1 MSRMKRPTRPVGLY
15 DPTYEHDACGVAF
28 VARLDGDP
36 THETVRRA
44 IVALENLEHRGAAGA
59 DPNTGDGAGILLQM
73 PDALMRAVLDEDLPP
88 PGAYGVCVC
97 FLPQDEERRAE
108 LEALLEQTVAD
119 EGQRFVA
126 WRDVPVDKD
135 YVGITANFFAPY
147 IKHMIVAAS
156 DELAADQDAF
166 ERKLYVIRR
175 VAEIAAGPDL
185 VIPSFSSR
193 TIVYKGMLTSP
204 QLLGYYPDLQDQRT
218 ASAMG
223 LVHSRFSTNTF
234 PSWEL
239 AHPYRMIAHNGE
251 INTLRGNVNWMR
263 ARESQLASELFGDDL
278 PKVLP
283 IVRPAGSDS
292 ATFDN
297 VLELL
302 TLAGRSL
309 PHAVMMMI
317 PEAYDGRDD
326 IPEHLRGF
334 YAFHSCLM
342 EPWDGPAAVA
352 FTDGRVIGATLDR
365 NGLRPGRW
373 LETKDGWVVLGS
385 ETGVMDE
392 PADNILRKGR
402 LQPGK
407 LFLVD
412 LAEGRIVADEEVKRE
427 ISTQQPYGEWFER
440 GVVHLGDLPE
450 REPAYGGRAGAVSIR
465 ERQLAFG
472 YTQEDLRVLLAP
484 TAAKGEEPIGSMGN
498 DAALAVLSD
507 RQPPLFSYFKQLFA
521 QVTNPPIDPIREAI
535 VMSVGTG
542 VGSER
547 NLLDETPEHARQ
559 LSMKTP
565 ILRSAELEKLRQVDS
580 SVFRSRTLDIT
591 WPVADGADAMEA
603 AVERVCTEASA
614 ALADGINVLILS
626 DRALGPERAP
636 IPSLL
641 AVGAVHHH
649 LVREGTRLQTGLV
662 LESGE
667 PREVHHFAVLIGYG
681 ASAINPYLMFESLG
695 ELVRDGRVADVDD
708 VETAETNVVKGI
720 AKGLLKTISKMGIST
735 IQSYNGAQIFEAV
748 GLGPALIDRA
758 FAGTASRIGGIE
770 IDVLAEETLL
780 KHARAYPRAA
790 EDLLPVGGVYAWRR
804 EGEHHMWNPETIAL
818 LQHSVR
824 HGGKPTYD
832 EYARLVNEDAA
843 ARATLRGLLKFK
855 ELPEEEWIPLDQVQP
870 ASEIVRRFATGAMS
884 LGSLSR
890 EAHETLAIAMNRIGG
905 KSNTGEGGEDV
916 SRYTPDPNGDSR
928 RSAIKQVAS
937 GRFGVNINYLVNADE
952 LQIKMAQ
959 GAKPGEGGQL
969 PGHKVDRYIGS
980 IRFTTPG
987 VGLISPPPHH
997 DIYSI
1002 EDLKQ
1007 LIYDLR
1013 CGNPRAR
1020 ISVKLVSEV
1029 GVGTVAAGVA
1039 KANSDHV
1046 LIAGHDGGTGASPLS
1061 SIQSAGVPWEIGL
1074 AETQQTLVLND
1085 LRSRIWVQT
1094 DGQLKTGRDVIVAA
1108 LLGADEMGFSTAPL
1122 IATGCIMMRACH
1134 LNTCPVG
1141 IATQDPGAAQALQG
1155 PARARGGVLL
1165 PRRRGGARDHAPA
1178 RREDVRGHDRA
1189 RRPAGGRRG
1198 DRPLEVARGGP
1209 HARPDDA
1216 GGPRGDAAAAGA
1228 PAGLAATRRAGPQA
1242 DRGRQGRDRPSPPG
1256 RGRVP
1261 DPQRQP
1267 HRRRAAL
1274 QRRDRRPRLRR
1285 PAAGDDPL
1293 HAARLRGPVVRR
1305 VARPGRRADADRRR
1319 QRLHRQGPLG
1329 GRAVRPPARG
1339 RRLRGGGERPDRE
1352 HRALRRH
1359 GGPRVLPRAGRRAL
1373 RGAQL
1378 GCRRRRRGRRRP
1390 RVRVHD
1396 RRARRDPRGDGPQ
1409 LRGRH
1414 ERRRGLRAR
1423 RRRQVR
1429 LPLQHGPG
1437 RLRRDQRG
1445 RRDRTARP
1453 DRGAPPAH
1461 AVARRCASA
1470 ARLGRAPAALR
1481 EGHAARLQARA
1492 GRDGGRGTR
1501 GGAGRVHVGRGLR
1514 RHGAR
1519 GLMGKLGAF
1528 LDITRVEAPERDPG
1542 GRTTDYREFV
1552 ETLPVEALR
1561 DQGARCMECGVP
1573 FCHNGCPLGNLI
1585 PDWND
1590 LVYRDRWREAID
1602 QLHATNNFP
1611 EFTGRLCPAPCEAA
1625 CVLEIREGDAVS
1637 IKQIEVAIVNRAFD
1651 EGWIVP
1657 RPPAVETGRT
1667 AAVIGAGPAGLAAA
1681 QQLRRAGH
1689 AVTVFERDEAGGGL
1703 IRFGVP
1709 DFKIEK
1715 WVVER
1720 RLDQLAAE
1728 GVDFRYGVDV
1738 GVDVDATQLRAD
1750 FDAVV
1755 IATGSRVPRNL
1766 PVPGRELEG
1775 VHFAMDYLYDRA
1787 RVLAGATEDG
1797 RISAAGK
1804 NVLVVGGGD
1813 TGADCVGHS
1822 HREGAASVTQ
1832 IELLGEPPAS
1842 RPDDLTPWP
1851 RWPVKLRTSYALK
1864 EGGERDFAISTT
1876 ALTGNGRVEQVQW
1889 VQNSGEP
1896 PFEAIAGTEESR
1908 PVELVLLAMGFL
1920 HPEQPLL
1927 EALGVDTD
1935 GRGNAKAGAYATSAD
1950 GVFAAG
1956 DARRGQSLIVWAI
1969 NEGRQCARMVDR
1981 YLCDLPP
1988 RDPSEY
1994 MSAGTSM
2001 RAGSSELGA
2010 DPPNKASY
2018 GSGHGVTG

>member
-1 MSRMKRPTRPVGLY
+1 MSRMPRPTTPVGLY
-15 DPTYEHDACGVAF
+15 DPSYEHDACGVAL
-28 VARLDGDP
+28 VARLDGKP

-73 PDALMRAVLDEDLPP
+73 PDGLMRAVLDEDLPP

-97 FLPQDEERRAE
+97 FLPQDEQRRAE
-108 LEALLEQTVAD
+108 LEALLERTVTE
-119 EGQRFVA
+119 EGQRVVA

-147 IKHMIVAAS
+147 VKQLVVAAS
-156 DELAADQDAF
+156 DELAGDQDAF

-175 VAEIAAGPDL
+175 VAEIAAGPEL
-185 VIPSFSSR
+185 VVPSFSSR

-204 QLLGYYPDLQDQRT
+204 QLLGYYPDLQDER
-218 ASAMG
+218 AESALA

-263 ARESQLASELFGDDL
+263 ARESQLASELFGEDL
-278 PKVLP
+278 AKVLP
-283 IVRPAGSDS
+283 IVRPGGSDS

-302 TLAGRSL
+302 VLAGRSL

-392 PADNILRKGR
+392 PAENILRKGR

-412 LAEGRIVADEEVKRE
+412 VDAGAIIADEDVKRDVA
-427 ISTQQPYGEWFER
+427 TRQPYGDWFEQ
-440 GVVHLGDLPE
+440 GVVHLSDLPA
-450 REPAYGGRAGAVSIR
+450 REPACGEVGPIR

-535 VMSVGTG
+535 VMSVATG

-547 NLLDETPEHARQ
+547 NLLAETPEHAHQ
-559 LSMKTP
+559 LSMQTP
-565 ILRSAELEKLRQVDS
+565 ILRNAELEKLRQVDS
-580 SVFRSRTLDIT
+580 SIFRARTLDIT
-591 WPVADGADAMEA
+591 WPVADGPEGMEA
-603 AVERVCTEASA
+603 AVDRVCGEAGA
-614 ALADGINVLILS
+614 ALADGVNVVILS
-626 DRALGPERAP
+626 DRGLGPERAP
-636 IPSLL
+636 VPSLL

-649 LVREGTRLQTGLV
+649 LVREGTRLQAGLV

-667 PREVHHFAVLIGYG
+667 PREVHHFATLIGYG

-695 ELVRDGRVADVDD
+695 ELVAGERVPGVTDTA
-708 VETAETNVVKGI
+708 TAESNVVKGI

-748 GLGPALIDRA
+748 GLGPELIDRA

-770 IDVLAEETLL
+770 IDVLARETLE
-780 KHARAYPRAA
+780 KHARAWAGGIPS
-790 EDLLPVGGVYAWRR
+790 EDLLPVGGIYAWRR

-818 LQHSVR
+818 LQHAVR
-824 HGGKPTYD
+824 HGGRPTYD

-843 ARATLRGLLKFK
+843 ARATLRGLLRFR
-855 ELPEEEWIPLDQVQP
+855 ELPEDQWLPLDEIQP
-870 ASEIVRRFATGAMS
+870 ASEIVRRFVTGAMS

-890 EAHETLAIAMNRIGG
+890 EAHETLAIAMNRLGG
-905 KSNTGEGGEDV
+905 KSNTGEGGEDPV
-916 SRYTPDPNGDSR
+916 RYTPDPNGDSR

-1061 SIQSAGVPWEIGL
+1061 SIQAAGVPWEIGL

-1141 IATQDPGAAQALQG
+1141 IATQDPELRKRFKGQPEHVVEFFFHVAEEAREIMRRIGVRTFEDMTGRVDLLQASDAIEHWKARGVDLTHVLTMPAVPEGTPLRRVRPQDSPLPGALDWKLIEAAKDAIDHRRPVAGEFAIRNVNRTVGGLLSSAVTEVHGAGGLAPETVRFTLRGSAGQSFGAWLAPG
-1155 PARARGGVLL
+1155 VELTLIGDANDYTGKGLSGGVLAVRPPDEAAFL
-1165 PRRRGGARDHAPA
+1165 AEENVLIGNTVLYGATA
-1178 RREDVRGHDRA
+1178 GRA
-1189 RRPAGGRRG
+1189 FFR
-1198 DRPLEVARGGP
+1198 
-1209 HARPDDA
+1209 
-1216 GGPRGDAAAAGA
+1216 
-1228 PAGLAATRRAGPQA
+1228 GLAGERFAVRNSGASAVVEG
-1242 DRGRQGRDRPSPPG
+1242 
-1256 RGRVP
+1256 V
-1261 DPQRQP
+1261 
-1267 HRRRAAL
+1267 
-1274 QRRDRRPRLRR
+1274 
-1285 PAAGDDPL
+1285 GD
-1293 HAARLRGPVVRR
+1293 HGCEYMT
-1305 VARPGRRADADRRR
+1305 
-1319 QRLHRQGPLG
+1319 G
-1329 GRAVRPPARG
+1329 GRAVI
-1339 RRLRGGGERPDRE
+1339 L
-1352 HRALRRH
+1352 
-1359 GGPRVLPRAGRRAL
+1359 GP
-1373 RGAQL
+1373 
-1378 GCRRRRRGRRRP
+1378 
-1390 RVRVHD
+1390 
-1396 RRARRDPRGDGPQ
+1396 
-1409 LRGRH
+1409 
-1414 ERRRGLRAR
+1414 
-1423 RRRQVR
+1423 
-1429 LPLQHGPG
+1429 
-1437 RLRRDQRG
+1437 
-1445 RRDRTARP
+1445 
-1453 DRGAPPAH
+1453 
-1461 AVARRCASA
+1461 
-1470 ARLGRAPAALR
+1470 
-1481 EGHAARLQARA
+1481 
-1492 GRDGGRGTR
+1492 
-1501 GGAGRVHVGRGLR
+1501 
-1514 RHGAR
+1514 
-1519 GLMGKLGAF
+1519 
-1528 LDITRVEAPERDPG
+1528 
-1542 GRTTDYREFV
+1542 
-1552 ETLPVEALR
+1552 
-1561 DQGARCMECGVP
+1561 
-1573 FCHNGCPLGNLI
+1573 
-1585 PDWND
+1585 
-1590 LVYRDRWREAID
+1590 
-1602 QLHATNNFP
+1602 
-1611 EFTGRLCPAPCEAA
+1611 TGR
-1625 CVLEIREGDAVS
+1625 
-1637 IKQIEVAIVNRAFD
+1637 N
-1651 EGWIVP
+1651 
-1657 RPPAVETGRT
+1657 
-1667 AAVIGAGPAGLAAA
+1667 
-1681 QQLRRAGH
+1681 
-1689 AVTVFERDEAGGGL
+1689 
-1703 IRFGVP
+1703 
-1709 DFKIEK
+1709 
-1715 WVVER
+1715 
-1720 RLDQLAAE
+1720 
-1728 GVDFRYGVDV
+1728 
-1738 GVDVDATQLRAD
+1738 
-1750 FDAVV
+1750 
-1755 IATGSRVPRNL
+1755 
-1766 PVPGRELEG
+1766 
-1775 VHFAMDYLYDRA
+1775 
-1787 RVLAGATEDG
+1787 
-1797 RISAAGK
+1797 
-1804 NVLVVGGGD
+1804 
-1813 TGADCVGHS
+1813 
-1822 HREGAASVTQ
+1822 
-1832 IELLGEPPAS
+1832 
-1842 RPDDLTPWP
+1842 
-1851 RWPVKLRTSYALK
+1851 
-1864 EGGERDFAISTT
+1864 
-1876 ALTGNGRVEQVQW
+1876 
-1889 VQNSGEP
+1889 
-1896 PFEAIAGTEESR
+1896 
-1908 PVELVLLAMGFL
+1908 
-1920 HPEQPLL
+1920 
-1927 EALGVDTD
+1927 
-1935 GRGNAKAGAYATSAD
+1935 
-1950 GVFAAG
+1950 FAAG
-1956 DARRGQSLIVWAI
+1956 MSGGVAYVLDADGTFESRCNTGLVGFDAISESDAIELHGLIEEHHLRTQSPVA
-1969 NEGRQCARMVDR
+1969 ARM
-1981 YLCDLPP
+1981 L
-1988 RDPSEY
+1988 RDWDASLARFKKVMPHDYKRALAELEEAEQA
-1994 MSAGTSM
+1994 MTATDEREAMTEVVGAPHTGSARQS
-2001 RAGSSELGA
+2001 
-2010 DPPNKASY
+2010 
-2018 GSGHGVTG
+2018 